1 MLIVRLVTIEV
12 YVSASLIIP
21 EIHMESDA
29 HPFRLPL
36 TQDAKVIEN
45 AQAKKHVLI
54 ENVKTLVEQ
63 YNHVLKT
70 HVVLFIALY
79 L

>member
-1 MLIVRLVTIEV
+1 
-12 YVSASLIIP
+12 
-21 EIHMESDA
+21 MESDA

-36 TQDAKVIEN
+36 IQDAKEIEN

-54 ENVKTLVEQ
+54 ENVKIPVEQ
-63 YNHVLKT
+63 YNRVLQT
-70 HVVLFIALY
+70 HVVLFIVPY